1 MRGNKVLGTRHRFQL
16 AASHLRAAMLPR
28 HLTTAARMRETAPVA
43 PKKRKLH
50 KAKLNMAAFR
60 LSADVVRKVCVGGV
74 SRGLSAH
81 QHKFPVLKGHRR
93 LISLT
98 SSRSSSDEV
107 EKAKNATP
115 SAGKPTV
122 FSKILDGSIP
132 ADIIYKDDK
141 CIAFRDANPQA
152 PVHFL
157 VIPRKPIPMLDSA
170 TDADEQL
177 LGHLMLTAK
186 KVAAQEKLN
195 NGYRLVI
202 NNGKEGAQSVYHL
215 HLHVLGGRQLGWPPG

>member
-1 MRGNKVLGTRHRFQL
+1 MALVW
-16 AASHLRAAMLPR
+16 HL
-28 HLTTAARMRETAPVA
+28 
-43 PKKRKLH
+43 
-50 KAKLNMAAFR
+50 
-60 LSADVVRKVCVGGV
+60 
-74 SRGLSAH
+74 
-81 QHKFPVLKGHRR
+81 GHRR
-93 LISLT
+93 FLSLT

-107 EKAKNATP
+107 EKAKNATA

-132 ADIIYKDDK
+132 ADIIYRDDK

-157 VIPRKPIPMLDSA
+157 VIPRKPIDMLDSA
-170 TDADEQL
+170 TDADEEL

-186 KVAAQEKLN
+186 KVAAQEKLK

-202 NNGKEGAQSVYHL
+202 NNGKEGCQSVYHL

>member
-1 MRGNKVLGTRHRFQL
+1 M
-16 AASHLRAAMLPR
+16 
-28 HLTTAARMRETAPVA
+28 
-43 PKKRKLH
+43 
-50 KAKLNMAAFR
+50 
-60 LSADVVRKVCVGGV
+60 
-74 SRGLSAH
+74 
-81 QHKFPVLKGHRR
+81 
-93 LISLT
+93 

-132 ADIIYKDDK
+132 ADIIYKDNK

>member
-1 MRGNKVLGTRHRFQL
+1 M
-16 AASHLRAAMLPR
+16 AALRA
-28 HLTTAARMRETAPVA
+28 
-43 PKKRKLH
+43 
-50 KAKLNMAAFR
+50 
-60 LSADVVRKVCVGGV
+60 SADVVRKVCVATV
-74 SRGLSAH
+74 TRGLCAH
-81 QHKFPVLKGHRR
+81 QRKFPVPKDHRR
-93 LISLT
+93 FLSLT

-107 EKAKNATP
+107 EKAKNATA

-132 ADIIYKDDK
+132 ADIIYRDDK

-157 VIPRKPIPMLDSA
+157 VIPRKPIDMLDSA
-170 TDADEQL
+170 TDADEEL

-186 KVAAQEKLN
+186 KVAAQEKLK

-202 NNGKEGAQSVYHL
+202 NNGKEGCQSVYHL